1 MVAQYIDRIE
11 EVLADHDRVA
21 LALAEGVKEALKRH
35 KQAGNPIV
43 VMQDGK
49 MVWVKPEEIQTE
61 VTPEPN

>member
-43 VMQDGK
+43 VMQHGK